1 MIMLEKINLTE
12 KFASFKERWSPKVIG
27 QVNDAA
33 VKLAKLQGEFMW
45 HSHANEDEL
54 FLVVKGKLLIKLRDQ
69 DIYLNEGECVIIPKG
84 VEHLPIA
91 EEECHVLFFEPNT
104 TLNTGNIKNER
115 TVEVLEKI

>member
-1 MIMLEKINLTE
+1 MLEKINLTE
-12 KFASFKERWSPKVIG
+12 KFASFTEQWSPKIVG

-33 VKLAKLQGEFMW
+33 VKLAKLQGEFIW

-69 DIYLNEGECVIIPKG
+69 DIHLKEGECVIIPKG

>member
-1 MIMLEKINLTE
+1 MLEKINLTE
-12 KFASFKERWSPKVIG
+12 KFASFNEQWSPKIIG
-27 QVNDAA
+27 QVNDSA

-45 HSHANEDEL
+45 HSHEHEDEL

-69 DIYLNEGECVIIPKG
+69 DIHLNEGECVIIPKE

-91 EEECHVLFFEPNT
+91 EKECHVLFFEPSS
-104 TLNTGNIKNER
+104 TLNTGNLRNER

>member
-1 MIMLEKINLTE
+1 MLEKINLTE
-12 KFASFKERWSPKVIG
+12 KFASFKEQWSPKVIG
-27 QVNDAA
+27 EVNDAA
-33 VKLAKLQGEFMW
+33 VKLAKLQGKFMW

-54 FLVVKGKLLIKLRDQ
+54 FLVVKGKLLIKLRGQ

-104 TLNTGNIKNER
+104 MLNTGNLHNER

>member
-1 MIMLEKINLTE
+1 MLEKINLTE
-12 KFASFKERWSPKVIG
+12 KFASFKEQWSPKVIG
-27 QVNDAA
+27 EVNDAA

-54 FLVVKGKLLIKLRDQ
+54 FLVIKGKLLIKLRDQ
-69 DIYLNEGECVIIPKG
+69 DIHLTEGECVIIPKG
-84 VEHLPIA
+84 VEHLPVA

>member
-1 MIMLEKINLTE
+1 MLEKINLTE
-12 KFASFKERWSPKVIG
+12 KFGSFKEQWSPKVIG
-27 QVNDAA
+27 QVNDVA

-45 HSHANEDEL
+45 HSHDNEDEL

-69 DIYLNEGECVIIPKG
+69 DIHLNEGECVIIPKG
-84 VEHLPIA
+84 VEHLPIS

-104 TLNTGNIKNER
+104 TLNTGNLRNER